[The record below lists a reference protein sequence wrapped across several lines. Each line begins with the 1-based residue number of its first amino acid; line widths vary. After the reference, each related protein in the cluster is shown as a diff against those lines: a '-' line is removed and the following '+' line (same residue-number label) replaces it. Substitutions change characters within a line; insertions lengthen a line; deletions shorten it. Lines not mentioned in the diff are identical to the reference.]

1 MNWLKMLMPLTL
13 VDLLKKQIMIL
24 RSIREIK
31 GEKRSIAGLATFAT
45 LSDVKNKIVNVYD
58 LVKKKN

>member
-1 MNWLKMLMPLTL
+1 
-13 VDLLKKQIMIL
+13 MIL

-31 GEKRSIAGLATFAT
+31 GEKLSIAGLATFAT

-58 LVKKKN
+58 LVKKKKKQIVMQK